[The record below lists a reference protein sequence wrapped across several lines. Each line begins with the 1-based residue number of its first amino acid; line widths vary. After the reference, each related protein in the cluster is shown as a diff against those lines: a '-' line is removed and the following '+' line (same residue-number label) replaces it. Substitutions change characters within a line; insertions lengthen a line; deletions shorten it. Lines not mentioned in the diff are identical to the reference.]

1 MKIFDYLWQ
10 STWAEKL
17 RFFVVFFIVFTLSY
31 SLLFALDWLP
41 EAPAEASA
49 DTTTTISAT
58 TTDVAEVSEATV
70 VAEVAPV
77 VVPATELP
85 REMTIP
91 ALNNRTVPV
100 LNTATSDIA
109 ALDADLLKGV
119 VRHPDSAE
127 LGEEGNIF
135 ILGHS
140 SYLPNVLNR
149 NFQAF
154 NGLQD
159 LVWGDT
165 IIVRSDTQE
174 YVYQVKK
181 VYKAKASALTIPVTV
196 DGKRLTLATCN
207 SFGTVD
213 DRHIVEAE
221 LIDTRPLAQ

>member
-1 MKIFDYLWQ
+1 MTILEYIIQSPLKQKI
-10 STWAEKL
+10 
-17 RFFVVFFIVFTLSY
+17 RFFAWFFVIFTLTY
-31 SLLFALDWLP
+31 SILFVLDWLP

-49 DTTTTISAT
+49 DASLLEFSEINGGASEIIEESAVTT
-58 TTDVAEVSEATV
+58 V
-70 VAEVAPV
+70 
-77 VVPATELP
+77 TEYP
-85 REMTIP
+85 REISIP
-91 ALNNRTVPV
+91 SLRKTVNI
-100 LNTATSDIA
+100 LNTASSNVAD
-109 ALDADLLKGV
+109 LDADLLKGV
-119 VRHPDSAE
+119 VRHPDSVM

-154 NGLQD
+154 NGLQN

-165 IIVRSDTQE
+165 IIIKSDTME

-196 DGKRLTLATCN
+196 EGRRLTLATCN
-207 SFGTVD
+207 SFGSVD

-221 LIDTRPLAQ
+221 LVDTRPLL

>member
-1 MKIFDYLWQ
+1 MTILEYLLHSSWGQKI
-10 STWAEKL
+10 
-17 RFFVVFFIVFTLSY
+17 RFFAWFFVIFTLTY
-31 SLLFALDWLP
+31 GILYALDWLP

-49 DTTTTISAT
+49 ASSLVEFIETDRTVLDNQSLEDTA
-58 TTDVAEVSEATV
+58 VAVF
-70 VAEVAPV
+70 
-77 VVPATELP
+77 TEYP
-85 REMTIP
+85 REIYIP
-91 ALNNRTVPV
+91 SLKRTTAV
-100 LNTATSDIA
+100 LNTQSSTVAD
-109 ALDADLLKGV
+109 LDADLLKGV
-119 VRHPDSAE
+119 VRHPDSAK
-127 LGEEGNIF
+127 LGEEGNVF

-154 NGLQD
+154 NGLQN

-165 IIVRSDTQE
+165 IIVKSDTQE

-207 SFGTVD
+207 SFGSID

-221 LIDTRPLAQ
+221 LVDTRPLS